1 MKMSRY
7 SGEQLAQVDNPDPFA
22 PPVWRSPVY
31 HTPGWIITLVQLAR
45 LIAALVRFLVRHP
58 VFDLV
63 VAALGYSWSL
73 AGWPGPVILTATVA
87 AVLACWR
94 WLWPASFFRFIGQ
107 PVRGKWRRGYYR
119 RHWLAMLTIAH
130 LAPVYRGQLLVPVL
144 GKVSA
149 TRFTDRVQVA
159 VVSGQAVADFAARAE
174 NLAHGFGAMLC
185 RVRTARPGFLILEFV
200 RRDALAAIIP
210 AIPVTAHAD
219 LNALPVGRREDG
231 SPWLV
236 RLHGTHLLIA
246 GATGAGKGSVIWS
259 LIRAML
265 SLMQGGLVKVLAADP
280 KVMELAYGRAI
291 FDTCGRYAADPAAIV
306 AMLETAVTDMQA
318 RAAKLAGKQRDHTP
332 TAEFPFVV
340 VLVDEVAFLTAYQP
354 DKNLRER
361 VKAALATLTTQGRA
375 VGYCVVAALQD
386 PRKEVMSIRN
396 LFPDRIAMRLDEPE
410 QVDMVLGDGARDRG
424 ATSDLI
430 STDPATGAGVAF
442 VRLEADPD
450 PVRVR
455 AAWVSDEDIRAM
467 ADWCTARLVP
477 DPVPPA
483 IEAEVAA

>member
-1 MKMSRY
+1 
-7 SGEQLAQVDNPDPFA
+7 
-22 PPVWRSPVY
+22 
-31 HTPGWIITLVQLAR
+31 
-45 LIAALVRFLVRHP
+45 
-58 VFDLV
+58 
-63 VAALGYSWSL
+63 
-73 AGWPGPVILTATVA
+73 
-87 AVLACWR
+87 
-94 WLWPASFFRFIGQ
+94 
-107 PVRGKWRRGYYR
+107 
-119 RHWLAMLTIAH
+119 
-130 LAPVYRGQLLVPVL
+130 
-144 GKVSA
+144 
-149 TRFTDRVQVA
+149 

-210 AIPVTAHAD
+210 AIAISARVN
-219 LNALPVGRREDG
+219 LKALPVGRREDG
-231 SPWLV
+231 SAWLV

-259 LIRAML
+259 LIRTMLTAM
-265 SLMQGGLVKVLAADP
+265 QDGLVQVLAADP
-280 KVMELAYGRAI
+280 KVMELAYGRPI
-291 FDTCGRYAADPAAIV
+291 FDTCGRYASAPAAIV
-306 AMLETAVTDMQA
+306 AMLEDAVTEMQA
-318 RAAKLAGKQRDHTP
+318 RAARLAGKQRDHTP
-332 TAEFPFVV
+332 TIEFPFVV

-424 ATSDLI
+424 ATADLI

-467 ADWCTARLVP
+467 AEQCTAALVP
-477 DPVPPA
+477 ETVPPA
-483 IEAEVAA
+483 IEAGAAV

>member
-1 MKMSRY
+1 VKMSAY
-7 SGEQLAQVDNPDPFA
+7 SGQQLAQLDNPDPFA

-31 HTPGWIITLVQLAR
+31 HTPGWVITIVQLVR
-45 LIAALVRFLVRHP
+45 VLIAVVKFLARHP
-58 VFDLV
+58 VLDLV
-63 VAALGYSWSL
+63 LAVELLAWSQ
-73 AGWPGPVILTATVA
+73 AGWPGPVILTGIVA
-87 AVLACWR
+87 AVLVGWR
-94 WLWPASFFRFIGQ
+94 LRWPATFSRFIGSA
-107 PVRGKWRRGYYR
+107 VRGKWRRWHYQ
-119 RHWLAMLTIAH
+119 RHWLAVLTVAR
-130 LAPVYRGQLLVPVL
+130 LVPVYRGQVLVPVL
-144 GKVSA
+144 GKVRS
-149 TRFTDRVQVA
+149 TRFTDRVPVRL
-159 VVSGQAVADFAARAE
+159 VSGQAPADFAARAE
-174 NLAHGFGAMLC
+174 NLANGFGALLC
-185 RVRTARPGFLILEFV
+185 RVRSARPGFLILEFV
-200 RRDALAAIIP
+200 RRDALAAIVP
-210 AIPVTAHAD
+210 ALAIPQHAD
-219 LNALPVGRREDG
+219 LKALAVGRREDG
-231 SPWLV
+231 SPWLA

-265 SLMQGGLVKVLAADP
+265 SLLQAGLVRILAADP

-291 FDTCGRYAADPAAIV
+291 FDTCGQYAATPEAIV
-306 AMLETAVTDMQA
+306 FMLEAAVRDMQT

-332 TAEFPFVV
+332 TVEFPFVV

-354 DKNLRER
+354 DRQLRER

-430 STDPATGAGVAF
+430 SSDPATGAGVAF

-455 AAWVSDEDIRAM
+455 AAWVSDEDIEAM
-467 ADWCTARLVP
+467 AAQCTPTCVP
-477 DPVPPA
+477 DRELRA
-483 IEAEVAA
+483 IEGEAA